1 MIEHQSKLS
10 YPEQRPR
17 LPCLYSYILAVS
29 FQCGLEKSWASDLH
43 PTQLV
48 TALEEQVHVGK

>member
-1 MIEHQSKLS
+1 MIECQNKLS

-17 LPCLYSYILAVS
+17 LPCLYSYILTVS
-29 FQCGLEKSWASDLH
+29 FHVASDLH

-48 TALEEQVHVGK
+48 VTVLEEQVR